1 MMESKM
7 KDKSFSFAVEMVLL
21 FDRLR
26 DNRKEYALSKQLL
39 RSGTSIGALIREA
52 QNAES
57 KADFEHKLGIA
68 QKECDETLY
77 WLELLD
83 KTDYLSECEF
93 SKLHSVAN
101 ELLKMIRSAI
111 ITSRSKPY
119 PPNKLITHNT

>member
-52 QNAES
+52 QML
-57 KADFEHKLGIA
+57 KAKPILNTNWELHKKNVMKRFTGLN
-68 QKECDETLY
+68 
-77 WLELLD
+77 
-83 KTDYLSECEF
+83 YLTKQIIYQNVNFQNYIQLPMSY
-93 SKLHSVAN
+93 
-101 ELLKMIRSAI
+101 LK
-111 ITSRSKPY
+111 
-119 PPNKLITHNT
+119 